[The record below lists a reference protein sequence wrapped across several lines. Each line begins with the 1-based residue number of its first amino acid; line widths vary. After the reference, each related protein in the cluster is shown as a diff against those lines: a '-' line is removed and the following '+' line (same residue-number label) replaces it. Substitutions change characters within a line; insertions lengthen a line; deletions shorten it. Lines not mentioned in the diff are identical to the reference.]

1 MRCPFCR
8 NMDDRVIDSRLSKDG
23 DLIRRRRE
31 CAHCQRRFT
40 TYERVEETLPL
51 VIKKDGRR
59 ELFDRGKILNG
70 LQKACEK
77 RPISVTVLEK
87 LIERIE
93 QRLQESGEREVLSR
107 EIGEQIMLELQ
118 SLDEVA
124 YVRFASVYRSFKDVN
139 EFMSEVKELL
149 EKGQKNK
156 KEALGAIA
164 SRRIRFH
171 MTEDERYM
179 RLALSL
185 ARKGLGTTSPN
196 PMVGAVVVKGKT
208 IVGQGIPSSRG
219 RAPRRNP
226 GPPPGR
232 GEGSG
237 SDALS
242 QLGAL

>member
-1 MRCPFCR
+1 
-8 NMDDRVIDSRLSKDG
+8 MDDRVIDSRLSKEG

-59 ELFDRGKILNG
+59 EVFDRGKILNG

-87 LIERIE
+87 LVERIE

-107 EIGEQIMLELQ
+107 EIGEQIMQELQ

-139 EFMSEVKELL
+139 EFMNEVKELL
-149 EKGQKNK
+149 EKGQKEK
-156 KEALGAIA
+156 KEEK
-164 SRRIRFH
+164 R
-171 MTEDERYM
+171 
-179 RLALSL
+179 
-185 ARKGLGTTSPN
+185 
-196 PMVGAVVVKGKT
+196 
-208 IVGQGIPSSRG
+208 
-219 RAPRRNP
+219 
-226 GPPPGR
+226 
-232 GEGSG
+232 
-237 SDALS
+237 
-242 QLGAL
+242 